1 MWTWWIASNNSNKG
15 KIYTRQCIQSYE
27 RKNYK
32 NWKSKSLLGLDSSED
47 TPNFTNHEISE
58 SNMRCNI
65 FIGELCKDISKI
77 FELLKELNVLV
88 RYLNKI
94 DNRHGEYI
102 FGVCKKFIRK
112 LTDYFFMII
121 DLGTASFGNGSL
133 FTQINENA
141 PLINVFGP
149 MHIDFDEY
157 LPYSG
162 GISEFFETNVNDNIQ
177 CNNGYAYYSSKQK
190 YA

>member
-1 MWTWWIASNNSNKG
+1 MKE
-15 KIYTRQCIQSYE
+15 KII
-27 RKNYK
+27 K

-58 SNMRCNI
+58 SNMRCKI

-121 DLGTASFGNGSL
+121 DLGTESFRYGYF
-133 FTQINENA
+133 FTELKENA
-141 PLINVFGP
+141 PLIKHFGP
-149 MHIDFDEY
+149 MYIDFDEY
-157 LPYSG
+157 RTYSG
-162 GISEFFETNVNDNIQ
+162 RISD
-177 CNNGYAYYSSKQK
+177 
-190 YA
+190 